1 MSFKYLI
8 FDVDDTLLNFRLAYS
23 HGQQAVAE
31 ALGVGFSPEFA
42 HVDEELGWKY
52 WGEYQLDN
60 TDSPDV
66 QRHYHTYYSAYLQKH
81 FSVLAETFGCS
92 MDVERLIQA
101 YFKAIAASRELMEE
115 DTLAVYSSLSERY
128 QMVVATN
135 GLGQVQRSRIQD
147 FLPVTA
153 RVFISEEVGYIKPA
167 REFFDH
173 IVSELRFDPKDC
185 LMVGDSLSNDMKG
198 AKSAGM
204 AVCWYNAKQRPL
216 PEDFSLDYTVES
228 IAGLRQ
234 FL

>member
-1 MSFKYLI
+1 MSYKYLI

-31 ALGVGFSPEFA
+31 ELGVGFSPEFA
-42 HVDEELGWKY
+42 RVDEELGWKY
-52 WGEYQLDN
+52 WGEYKLDD

-66 QRHYHTYYSAYLQKH
+66 QRHYHTYYFAYLKKH

-92 MDVERLIQA
+92 MDAERFIQT
-101 YFKAIAASRELMEE
+101 YFKAIAASKELMEE
-115 DTLAVYSSLSERY
+115 GTLAVYSSLSERY

-135 GLGQVQRSRIQD
+135 GLSQVQRPRIQD
-147 FLPVTA
+147 FLPFTA
-153 RVFISEEVGYIKPA
+153 NVFISEEIGFVKPA

-173 IVSELRFDPKDC
+173 IVRELHCDPKDC
-185 LMVGDSLSNDMKG
+185 LMIGDSLSNDVKG

-204 AVCWYNAKQRPL
+204 AVCWYNVKKRPL
-216 PEDFSLDYTVES
+216 PENFPLDYTVES